1 MTSKKLLSFATI
13 MVLFFSCSSSKKT
26 SKDFGWVSI
35 FDGKT
40 LNDWKVGENA
50 STFSIENG
58 MIKVNGPVAHLFY
71 VGPYQGHN
79 FKNFEFKADV
89 LTLPN
94 SNSGM
99 YFHTEYQE
107 SGWPE
112 KGFEVQVNNS
122 HGDWKRTGS
131 LYNILDIKENHAKDN
146 EWFTQHIT
154 VKDKRITVRVN
165 GKTVLDYTEPNSFVP
180 VEGHSGRKIGSGTFA
195 LQGHDP
201 ESTVFYK
208 NIYVKPLP

>member
-1 MTSKKLLSFATI
+1 MTFRKLLSFAAV
-13 MVLFFSCSSSKKT
+13 MALFLSCSSSKKT
-26 SKDFGWVSI
+26 SKDFGWVSL

-50 STFSIENG
+50 GTFSVENG

-71 VGPYQGHN
+71 VGSYQDHN
-79 FKNFEFKADV
+79 FKNFEFKADI
-89 LTLPN
+89 LTLPG

-99 YFHTEYQE
+99 YFHTAYQE

-131 LYNILDIKENHAKDN
+131 LYNISDIKEVHAKDN
-146 EWFTQHIT
+146 EWFTQHII
-154 VKDKRITVRVN
+154 VKDKHIVVKIN
-165 GKTVLDYTEPNSFVP
+165 DKTVLDYTEPDGFVP
-180 VEGHSGRKIGSGTFA
+180 LAEHPGRKIDAGTFA

-201 ESTVFYK
+201 ESTVYYK
-208 NIYVKPLP
+208 NIYVKPL